1 MKPNALAK
9 LTWVLVATIIIAW
22 ASQARAQGRNI
33 SGNIKG
39 TLGGANAGPCASG
52 YANQCSNFNATP
64 CEHFTPVGTPKITG
78 NFGVGTITSMCITV
92 DPGNNV
98 NEPND
103 LDAKKTCSPV
113 YGDLTSS
120 TTRKGKTTITDVNF
134 AGVFCHHQANSPVGT
149 LEGGFGIEGQDTDAS
164 ATGWGTLTGTVNKD
178 SQAMLLKLRGSLTP

>member
-1 MKPNALAK
+1 MAPSFGVGGSGEHNYCEGRIMKPNALAK

-52 YANQCSNFNATP
+52 YANQCS
-64 CEHFTPVGTPKITG
+64 
-78 NFGVGTITSMCITV
+78 
-92 DPGNNV
+92 NV

-178 SQAMLLKLRGSLTP
+178 TQAMLLKLRGSLTPYGQVIL